1 MVIEFLVLN
10 AALLPVLKGE
20 DSLWAVEVEEAVLDR
35 FTAVLAVAGPAL
47 AVNTL
52 AQLCNTFT
60 NP

>member
-1 MVIEFLVLN
+1 VLN
-10 AALLPVLKGE
+10 TALLPALKGE
-20 DSLWAVEVEEAVLDR
+20 DPLWAVEVEETVLDR